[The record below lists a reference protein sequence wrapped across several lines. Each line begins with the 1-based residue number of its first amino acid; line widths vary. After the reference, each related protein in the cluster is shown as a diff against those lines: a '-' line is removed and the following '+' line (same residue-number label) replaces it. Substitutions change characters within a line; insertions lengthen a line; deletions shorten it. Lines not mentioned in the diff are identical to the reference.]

1 MSENIVYDIEH
12 IDIDLLQTNVSF
24 NNIRSS
30 FDDEAIIE
38 LANSIKSDGLIN
50 PLLIMDTED
59 EEGRAC
65 TQVLCGERRLRAIK
79 HIQVNMDPD
88 FMCDGVPSIYF
99 EGTLDEARIIQVA
112 ENIDRT
118 DLNEADI
125 AKWLYEQVSDGGHT
139 QSELAEKLGRPLNW
153 VNFRILVHKRASDL
167 VKEALADGFINFSV
181 AYQVSKDFSKED
193 QDKFISDYKKQG
205 QSPTL
210 RATKAATNNKSVK
223 PTQGRRVWLLQSLC
237 ELQEQD
243 PKDEYESAIHIL
255 KWVEGIVSSEEIEEW
270 IETLKEE

>member
-12 IDIDLLQTNVSF
+12 LDINTLKTNISF
-24 NNIRSS
+24 NNIRSK
-30 FDDEAIIE
+30 FNDEAIIE
-38 LANSIKSDGLIN
+38 LAKSIKQDGLIS
-50 PLLIMDTED
+50 PLLVMDTED
-59 EEGRAC
+59 EDGNMC

-79 HIQVNMDPD
+79 HVRINEDQD
-88 FMCDGVPSIYF
+88 FMNDGVPCIYF
-99 EGTLDEARIIQVA
+99 EGTLDEARIVQVA
-112 ENIDRT
+112 ENIDRQ

-125 AKWLYEQVSDGGHT
+125 AKWLFEQVSDGGHT

-181 AYQVSKDFSKED
+181 AYQVSKDFSKDD

-223 PTQGRRVWLLQSLC
+223 PTQGRRMWLLQNLSALH
-237 ELQEQD
+237 EED
-243 PKDEYESAIHIL
+243 PKDEYETAIHML
-255 KWVEGIVSSEEIEEW
+255 KWVEGMVSTEEIEEW